1 VRESVAMITAA
12 GGVPSGVAIAL
23 DRQERT
29 GGDANDPAGT
39 APQSAVQFVQ
49 QQLKLPVVAIATLAD
64 LLHYLR
70 SADAPALAAHAA
82 PVQAYRERYGV

>member
-1 VRESVAMITAA
+1 
-12 GGVPSGVAIAL
+12 VAIAL

-29 GGDANDPAGT
+29 GGEPSGDTGA

-64 LLHYLR
+64 LLQYLR